1 MNLPEGYRKAGKVAR
16 LLKCIYGL
24 KQSAREWYK
33 LLAALLWKLGFI
45 TSHFDPCI
53 FIHISETTFIS
64 IYVDNISIFAPP
76 SAFRQKVKDAL
87 KSKFNCKD
95 LGDVRY
101 ILGLEVNYTDK
112 GIELSQC
119 SYIEK
124 VLLKYGMID
133 CHPVSIPLD
142 PNSPLRKTEPGSG
155 IDDINEYQSMIGSLM
170 DAVIGT
176 RPDLAHTVTALLQFS
191 SSPNQIHLQATK
203 HTLQYL
209 RGTMD

>member
-1 MNLPEGYRKAGKVAR
+1 MNLPEGYRKVGKVAR

-24 KQSAREWYK
+24 KQSAREWYE
-33 LLAALLWKLGFI
+33 LLAALLRELGFI

-64 IYVDNISIFAPP
+64 IYVGISIFAPP
-76 SAFRQKVKDAL
+76 SAFWEKVKDTL
-87 KSKFNCKD
+87 KSEFDCKD

-133 CHPVSIPLD
+133 SHPVSIPLD
-142 PNSPLRKTEPGSG
+142 PNSPLRKTAEPGTG
-155 IDDINEYQSMIGSLM
+155 IDNINEYQSMIGSLM
-170 DAVIGT
+170 YAVIGT
-176 RPDLAHTVTALLQFS
+176 RPDLAHTVTVLSQFS